1 MATVINTRGRNARW
15 RCNLRMLIILRRA
28 RPVRARTERAHTR
41 MRGRTRKRTN
51 KGTNNPTRV
60 RSAIANASQK
70 FHSIPDDGLGRA
82 RGGTNGRTNGR
93 TNKQADGQRD
103 KQSNM
108 ASRRCRPRFP
118 KLRSIPKGSIRFHSV
133 PHGVIKFSAFPF
145 CAIRLHSAPL
155 GSSSLP
161 SFSYGSYGAPVRF
174 PYGSRALPLRLPDG
188 YPTVHLRFSDGSS
201 MVPLRFTLWFPDD
214 SLMFHKCFKHFSQ
227 WFPYGS
233 PYEFHT
239 NSTRF
244 LDGSHTNS
252 IRIPHDSLM
261 VPPRILEEFHMISQ

>member
-41 MRGRTRKRTN
+41 TRGRTRKRTD
-51 KGTNNPTRV
+51 KRTNNPTRV
-60 RSAIANASQK
+60 RNAIANGSQRL
-70 FHSIPDDGLGRA
+70 HSIPDEGLGRA

-108 ASRRCRPRFP
+108 ASRRCRQRFP
-118 KLRSIPKGSIRFHSV
+118 KVPLDPQRFHSIPFGSNSTWRHKNCRLFSILFYTAPIGSARLLKPPFVLLRFLRCTCTV
-133 PHGVIKFSAFPF
+133 P
-145 CAIRLHSAPL
+145 L
-155 GSSSLP
+155 
-161 SFSYGSYGAPVRF
+161 RF
-174 PYGSRALPLRLPDG
+174 PCASPTVTRRLSDGS
-188 YPTVHLRFSDGSS
+188 PTVHLRFSDGFST
-201 MVPLRFTLWFPDD
+201 VPLRFPLWFPDD
-214 SLMFHKCFKHFSQ
+214 SQMFHKCFQHFSK

-252 IRIPHDSLM
+252 IRIPHHSLM
-261 VPPRILEEFHMISQ
+261 VPPRIL